1 MTGAKNRSKNNDSNN
16 MTNNQHAGNAQQP
29 KASRTRSAQAQKE
42 LQAQVTETQ
51 SLTLVKNLIRVSIS
65 TVCHLRGIFPA
76 KCFQERTYAGMKIY
90 QLDAATRDADT
101 DETVVK
107 DQEAYDLTMWLESGV
122 FKAVEHRYLRR
133 MEFIIM
139 SPNHE
144 NPREAY
150 SFDLSYP
157 EDQGDEAVIFSGT
170 KVTTVKSA
178 KNELIN
184 LIRSLISFGNTLGE
198 LPRER
203 ILNIK
208 LWYFDDRTPPGW
220 QPDYFREADPS
231 ELAFKNGKSDK
242 EIHNKLK
249 IKIGD
254 LQTPHHTLSLRFRG
268 YDTQEQPHR
277 EDLDATTADGDNN
290 SSDDSDEDSDGERS
304 CDGRQDR
311 NLLTCKAGPEEDEE
325 DDSDDDDEQT
335 MVPETV
341 STRDVSRMVSGMM
354 SNLNVSSN
362 NAHPGGDNDSG
373 HHQDF
378 KTQENITGCEVRPA
392 QMAVRS
398 AYNAA
403 RAWAVAQARPT
414 HTSLMAQLEI
424 TRELAREFLERMVH
438 EGLFV
443 KRNFK
448 YHRVDPPQVSSHAV
462 QPGERLEDSSPSL
475 SPPPSGT
482 DMDVIIDK
490 PEDVSSAR
498 DDSETQVPIT
508 AAHDTQLH
516 QERRNR
522 TPSSM
527 PPPAPAGRRSTDQV
541 GRRTPEDL
549 RRDYGGDFATPPIPT
564 PSALP
569 EVQPVP
575 EKPQRRMM
583 MTMGTK
589 RVLDDSALANDG
601 DNNDDDEDD
610 NNNSDEMT
618 QQSSNMLQQDDEPI
632 DVFNMGDAEMCT
644 DTGYERVMLS
654 QASSTSASGKAK
666 RRCSLATNP
675 IHQYVPSKRLRVC
688 EE

>member
-1 MTGAKNRSKNNDSNN
+1 MTGAKARSK
-16 MTNNQHAGNAQQP
+16 TNNSTNMAIIQQAGNAQQP
-29 KASRTRSAQAQKE
+29 QASRTRSAQQAQKE

-157 EDQGDEAVIFSGT
+157 EDQEDEAVIFSGT

-268 YDTQEQPHR
+268 YDTQEQSHR
-277 EDLDATTADGDNN
+277 EDPDATTADGGSN

-304 CDGRQDR
+304 CDGRWAKDR
-311 NLLTCKAGPEEDEE
+311 NLLKCKAGPEEDEE

-354 SNLNVSSN
+354 TNLNVSSN
-362 NAHPGGDNDSG
+362 NAHPSGDNDAG
-373 HHQDF
+373 HHQAF
-378 KTQENITGCEVRPA
+378 KAQENITGYEVRPA
-392 QMAVRS
+392 QMTVTS
-398 AYNAA
+398 EYDAA
-403 RAWAVAQARPT
+403 RAWAATQARPT
-414 HTSLMAQLEI
+414 HTSLMAHLEI
-424 TRELAREFLERMVH
+424 TRELAREFLEKMVH

-448 YHRVDPPQVSSHAV
+448 YHRVDPPQASSHAV
-462 QPGERLEDSSPSL
+462 QSGERLEDSSPSL

-490 PEDVSSAR
+490 PEEVGHGVNGGDGGDDNLVSSEVHSAR
-498 DDSETQVPIT
+498 DDSETQVPAIM
-508 AAHDTQLH
+508 AHDTQLH
-516 QERRNR
+516 QDRRNR

-527 PPPAPAGRRSTDQV
+527 PPPAPAGRRFTGQV
-541 GRRTPEDL
+541 GRHTPEGL
-549 RRDYGGDFATPPIPT
+549 RHGYGGDFATPPIPT
-564 PSALP
+564 PSAP
-569 EVQPVP
+569 RRVQ
-575 EKPQRRMM
+575 EKIR
-583 MTMGTK
+583 
-589 RVLDDSALANDG
+589 
-601 DNNDDDEDD
+601 
-610 NNNSDEMT
+610 
-618 QQSSNMLQQDDEPI
+618 
-632 DVFNMGDAEMCT
+632 
-644 DTGYERVMLS
+644 
-654 QASSTSASGKAK
+654 
-666 RRCSLATNP
+666 
-675 IHQYVPSKRLRVC
+675 
-688 EE
+688 

>member
-1 MTGAKNRSKNNDSNN
+1 MTGAKNRCKNNDSKN

-29 KASRTRSAQAQKE
+29 KASRTRSAQQAQKE
-42 LQAQVTETQ
+42 VQAQVTETQ

-122 FKAVEHRYLRR
+122 FKAVENRYLRR

-157 EDQGDEAVIFSGT
+157 EDQEDEAVIFSGT

-231 ELAFKNGKSDK
+231 ELAFKNGKSDNG
-242 EIHNKLK
+242 IHDKLK

-277 EDLDATTADGDNN
+277 EDADATTADGGNN

-304 CDGRQDR
+304 CDGGQDR
-311 NLLTCKAGPEEDEE
+311 NLLTCKTGPEEDEE

-354 SNLNVSSN
+354 NNLNVSSN
-362 NAHPGGDNDSG
+362 NAHPDGDNDAG
-373 HHQDF
+373 HHQAF
-378 KTQENITGCEVRPA
+378 KAQENITGYEVRPA
-392 QMAVRS
+392 QMAVTS
-398 AYNAA
+398 EYEAA
-403 RAWAVAQARPT
+403 RAWAVTQARPT

-424 TRELAREFLERMVH
+424 TRELAREFLEKMVR

-448 YHRVDPPQVSSHAV
+448 YHRVDPPQASSHAV
-462 QPGERLEDSSPSL
+462 QSGERLEDSSPSL
-475 SPPPSGT
+475 SPTPSGT

-490 PEDVSSAR
+490 PEEMGHGVSSAR
-498 DDSETQVPIT
+498 DDSETQVPAIM

-516 QERRNR
+516 QDRRNR

-527 PPPAPAGRRSTDQV
+527 PPPAPAGRHFTGQV
-541 GRRTPEDL
+541 GRGTPEGL
-549 RRDYGGDFATPPIPT
+549 RHGYGGDFATPPMPT
-564 PSALP
+564 PSAP
-569 EVQPVP
+569 
-575 EKPQRRMM
+575 
-583 MTMGTK
+583 
-589 RVLDDSALANDG
+589 
-601 DNNDDDEDD
+601 
-610 NNNSDEMT
+610 
-618 QQSSNMLQQDDEPI
+618 
-632 DVFNMGDAEMCT
+632 
-644 DTGYERVMLS
+644 
-654 QASSTSASGKAK
+654 
-666 RRCSLATNP
+666 
-675 IHQYVPSKRLRVC
+675 
-688 EE
+688 